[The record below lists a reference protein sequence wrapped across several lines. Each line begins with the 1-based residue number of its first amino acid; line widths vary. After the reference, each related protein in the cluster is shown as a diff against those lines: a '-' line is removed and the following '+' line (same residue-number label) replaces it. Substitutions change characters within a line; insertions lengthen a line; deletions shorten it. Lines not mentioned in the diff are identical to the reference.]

1 MKPETRKVL
10 YGNLGSLPASVKNEL
25 PETYEKIGNI
35 LIVNLPQKVNP
46 YKKEIG
52 AAYKKT
58 FAVKTVLLKGKIHGE
73 YRIPNFDIIAGSDT
87 ETIHKE
93 NGVLYNLDLSQIM
106 FSSGNIN
113 ERIRMSTLPHN
124 EKVVDMFAGIGYFT
138 LPIAVYCH
146 SRVDAVEKNEYA
158 LNYLRENISL
168 NKVQHLVTPYLMDC
182 RDYRGSADRV
192 IMGHP
197 DAHLFLE
204 KAFDIVKTGVIHYH
218 EFTPESRF
226 DRPVSRIT
234 KAAQKA
240 GCTIH
245 IDSLHKIKKYAP
257 GVWHM
262 VYDIYVS

>member
-10 YGNLGSLPASVKNEL
+10 YDNLGSLPAFIKNEL

-46 YKKEIG
+46 YKKDIG
-52 AAYKKT
+52 AAYKKA
-58 FAVKTVLLKGKIHGE
+58 FGVKTVLLKGKIYGE
-73 YRIPNFDIIAGSDT
+73 YRIPDFDIIAGSDT

-93 NGVLYNLDLSQIM
+93 NGVLYKLDLLQVM

-113 ERIRMSTLPHN
+113 ERIRMATLPRN

-138 LPIAVYCH
+138 LPVAVHCH
-146 SRVDAVEKNEYA
+146 SRVDAVEKNGYA
-158 LNYLRENISL
+158 LNYLRENIAL
-168 NKVQHLVTPYLMDC
+168 NSVQNLVTPYHMDC
-182 RDYRGSADRV
+182 REYTGCADRV

-204 KAFDIVKTGVIHYH
+204 TAFDIVKTGVIHYH

-240 GCTIH
+240 GCTIR
-245 IDSLHKIKKYAP
+245 IDQMHKIKKYAP

-262 VYDIYVS
+262 VYDICVV